1 MNAEGLDARLR
12 RHFEGVDT
20 DPGFDA
26 RVLARV
32 AALPA
37 AAIVERR
44 LQCERQQ
51 FELRERLRREAW
63 LNAATAVGIGAA
75 ALAVVWR
82 KGPEIAGWVHGLLE
96 VAGNGGGLGV
106 AAAIVGGW
114 FVWWSC
120 RRPDG
125 AGP

>member
-1 MNAEGLDARLR
+1 MNADDLDLRLR
-12 RHFEGVDT
+12 RHFAGVDT
-20 DPGFDA
+20 TPGFEG

-32 AALPA
+32 AAMPA
-37 AAIVERR
+37 TAIAERR

-51 FELRERLRREAW
+51 LELRERLRQEAW
-63 LNAATAVGIGAA
+63 LNVATAVGIGAA

-82 KGPEIAGWVHGLLE
+82 KGPEVAGWVSDLLE
-96 VAGNGGGLGV
+96 VVGNGSGLGV

-120 RRPDG
+120 RTSP
-125 AGP
+125 PS